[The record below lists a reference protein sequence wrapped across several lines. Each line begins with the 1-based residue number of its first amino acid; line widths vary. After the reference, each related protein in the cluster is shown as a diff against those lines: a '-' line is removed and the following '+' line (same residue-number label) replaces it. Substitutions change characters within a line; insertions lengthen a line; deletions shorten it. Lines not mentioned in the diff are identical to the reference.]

1 VHTREPFRKLLN
13 QGLVL
18 GYSYRYWD
26 DNVDDDPEA
35 TPRCFPSSAVQV
47 EGDEAIARPTGAPV
61 KARWVHMKQVRWS
74 EDGTPLHPTL
84 DDLPLEEVIERMAK
98 SRGNVINPDE
108 VIESHG
114 ADAMR
119 LYELFMGPF
128 DKGAPW
134 STDGIA
140 GVYRFL
146 QRAWRM
152 LVDEG
157 ADDEPVRALEAGPG
171 TEAQRRLLAVTIDGV
186 TRDVEALQFNTA
198 ISKLMVFAREV
209 EKEAPLP
216 LAAARDFV
224 LLLAPFAP
232 HLAEELWQRLGESE
246 SLSAAPWPEADS
258 RWLVTDVVTL
268 VVQVA
273 GKRRDEIEVP
283 ADADEAA
290 IRAAALAAPNV
301 KRHLGDSEPRRV
313 IVVPGRLVN
322 VVP

>member
-1 VHTREPFRKLLN
+1 
-13 QGLVL
+13 
-18 GYSYRYWD
+18 
-26 DNVDDDPEA
+26 
-35 TPRCFPSSAVQV
+35 
-47 EGDEAIARPTGAPV
+47 
-61 KARWVHMKQVRWS
+61 
-74 EDGTPLHPTL
+74 
-84 DDLPLEEVIERMAK
+84 
-98 SRGNVINPDE
+98 
-108 VIESHG
+108 
-114 ADAMR
+114 
-119 LYELFMGPF
+119 MGPF

-157 ADDEPVRALEAGPG
+157 ADGEPVRALEAGPG

-273 GKRRDEIEVP
+273 GKRRDQIEVP
-283 ADADEAA
+283 ADADEAV

-301 KRHLGDSEPRRV
+301 KRHLGDAEPRRV
-313 IVVPGRLVN
+313 IVVPVSSTSYPDARAAPRRAAALPGAGGERAACSGSGWGHPAVDTFLLGAPPHSARRPLASGLAPNCCTRTDAHGHSVRRGPRWGLGGSQAQPPPD
-322 VVP
+322 VRR